1 MNLTLACVYVF
12 FILLSL
18 YFVYL
23 VFSFLRHGIA
33 AFKIYI
39 SIHAD
44 EYKTDYERYYERKR
58 KRQE

>member
-33 AFKIYI
+33 AFKLYLNL
-39 SIHAD
+39 HAH
-44 EYKTDYERYYERKR
+44 EYKSDYERYYERKR
-58 KRQE
+58 DRQE